1 MKNLITKCLFVI
13 ALTLPAVL
21 EMHAQAIGIQ
31 MGSMRKMMPQGMPAV
46 IAKLKELG
54 ITEIE
59 GGGGRSMDRA
69 AFRKLVEDNGLKIIA
84 TGGGSFENLQNKD
97 SIQKIISNAKAL
109 GAQYVIC
116 YWIPHDGDNF
126 TYANMQ
132 KAVEV
137 FNSAGKTLKEN
148 GMSFCYHPHGY
159 EFREYPEGKGTLFE
173 YMMDKTNPEYVNF
186 QMDVFWIKNPGQ
198 DPVALLKKYPTRW
211 KMLHLKDRRIGTPNN
226 PNGRQDVETNVV
238 LGTGDVGI
246 AEVMKT
252 AKQLGIKHYFIED
265 ESSRALEQVPQHV
278 AFLKSLNK

>member
-1 MKNLITKCLFVI
+1 
-13 ALTLPAVL
+13 
-21 EMHAQAIGIQ
+21 
-31 MGSMRKMMPQGMPAV
+31 MPAV

-69 AFRKLVEDNGLKIIA
+69 AFRKLAEENGLDIVA
-84 TGGGSFENLQNKD
+84 TGGSFDYLQNND

-109 GAQYVIC
+109 GAEYVIC

-126 TYANMQ
+126 TFQDM
-132 KAVEV
+132 KKGVEV

-148 GMSFCYHPHGY
+148 GLSLCYHPHGY
-159 EFREYPEGKGTLFE
+159 EFREYSEGKGTLFE

-186 QMDVFWIKNPGQ
+186 QMDAFWIKNPGQ

-226 PNGRQDVETNVV
+226 PNGRQDKETNVV

-246 AEVMKT
+246 AEIMKT
-252 AKQLGIKHYFIED
+252 AKKLGIKHYFIED

-278 AFLKSLNK
+278 AFLKQIKY

>member
-1 MKNLITKCLFVI
+1 MKNAPTKSLFALVVMITLASI
-13 ALTLPAVL
+13 
-21 EMHAQAIGIQ
+21 EIQAQEIGIQ
-31 MGSMRKMMPQGMPAV
+31 MGSMRKMMSEGMPAV
-46 IAKLKELG
+46 VAKLKALG

-69 AFRKLVEDNGLKIIA
+69 AFRKLAEENGLDIVA
-84 TGGGSFENLQNKD
+84 TGGGFEHLQNKD
-97 SIQKIISNAKAL
+97 SLQKVIDNAKAL
-109 GAQYVIC
+109 GAEYVIC

-126 TYANMQ
+126 TFEDM
-132 KAVEV
+132 KKGVEV

-148 GMSFCYHPHGY
+148 GLSFCYHPHGY
-159 EFREYPEGKGTLFE
+159 EFRNYSEGKGTLFE

-198 DPVALLKKYPTRW
+198 DPVALLKKYPKRW

-226 PNGRQDVETNVV
+226 PNGRQDKETNVV

-246 AEVMKT
+246 AEIMKT
-252 AKQLGIKHYFIED
+252 AKKIGIKHYFIED

-278 AFLKSLNK
+278 AFLKGLK